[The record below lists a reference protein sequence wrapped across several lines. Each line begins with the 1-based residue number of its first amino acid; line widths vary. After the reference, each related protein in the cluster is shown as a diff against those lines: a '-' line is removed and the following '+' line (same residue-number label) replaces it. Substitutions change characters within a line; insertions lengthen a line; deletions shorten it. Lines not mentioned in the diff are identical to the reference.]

1 MRPGLLSCG
10 NLFSS
15 VLDLYTSPL
24 TLESF
29 LVKITLCLIIVS
41 QMIKNI
47 LNFIRGKGVR
57 ELSDG
62 GGVEGVEMGVVQRS
76 NQFNASSLWLRSF
89 SRDTICEYRVSKA
102 SSYELP
108 SRILMIAWR
117 TQSSRCTRI

>member
-1 MRPGLLSCG
+1 
-10 NLFSS
+10 
-15 VLDLYTSPL
+15 
-24 TLESF
+24 
-29 LVKITLCLIIVS
+29 
-41 QMIKNI
+41 MIKNI